1 MTQSETKSSVES
13 SPDPLAFDLND
24 TEREPSDEQLAAL
37 MEAVAEEARRR
48 AEVAREVLSCRLREA
63 IIEDRRSEETG

>member
-1 MTQSETKSSVES
+1 MTQSETKSSVGS

-37 MEAVAEEARRR
+37 MEAVAVEARRR
-48 AEVAREVLSCRLREA
+48 AEGAREALTSRLRET
-63 IIEDRRSEETG
+63 IIEARRSEKTE